1 MLDPCKY
8 LESMPSDCYF
18 MGCRTQLTNLLEI
31 GWKKMAKFSYSK
43 EITIAVA
50 GYGSL
55 CLKHIADFYF

>member
-1 MLDPCKY
+1 
-8 LESMPSDCYF
+8 MPSDCYF